1 MKRIVTFALAAVV
14 LGWAPELTI
23 AGGQARPTFRAGAAP
38 RRPPPRAW
46 VPTRRAPVQRY
57 YYYPNGFYYQPFYPP
72 AVVISP
78 YGPNYYQPPVLEVTA
93 PYFCVLHNAGFY
105 TRAGIVDHLAGT
117 HKYPLESAAY
127 FCPDGIESC
136 IYPPQ

>member
-1 MKRIVTFALAAVV
+1 MKRV
-14 LGWAPELTI
+14 LIFVLVGVIFSWVPDLII
-23 AGGQARPTFRAGAAP
+23 AGGRGRPNLRSGATP
-38 RRPPPRAW
+38 RGTMPRGWA
-46 VPTRRAPVQRY
+46 PTRRAPLTRF
-57 YYYPNGFYYQPFYPP
+57 YYYPNGVYYQPFYPT

>member
-1 MKRIVTFALAAVV
+1 LPEASGRPNLRSAHSAQRCRAVG
-14 LGWAPELTI
+14 L
-23 AGGQARPTFRAGAAP
+23 
-38 RRPPPRAW
+38 
-46 VPTRRAPVQRY
+46 RRARTACPL
-57 YYYPNGFYYQPFYPP
+57 YYYPNGFYYQPFYPT

-78 YGPNYYQPPVLEVTA
+78 YGPSYYQPPVLEVTA

-127 FCPDGIESC
+127 FCPDGMESC